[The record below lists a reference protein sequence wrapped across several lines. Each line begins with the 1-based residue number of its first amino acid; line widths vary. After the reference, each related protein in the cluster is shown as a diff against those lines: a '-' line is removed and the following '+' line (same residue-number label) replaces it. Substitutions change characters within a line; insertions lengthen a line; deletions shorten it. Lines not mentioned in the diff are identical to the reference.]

1 MSEGISPG
9 GLAQTLPR
17 AFVEHG
23 LKLAKGAML
32 FGKEFNDMTRDELIA
47 AAAQGWLAEREQRER
62 VAELRRIICY
72 RRW

>member
-1 MSEGISPG
+1 M
-9 GLAQTLPR
+9 
-17 AFVEHG
+17 EHG